1 MAYLTIIAMGLF
13 GLVIAAVSHL
23 VMARERRAILS
34 AQGQLMARAEENS
47 KTDFGSMRAVK
58 SSAASALSHP
68 TKGRTVR
75 YVDVRLKHYTKR
87 VSAKES

>member
-13 GLVIAAVSHL
+13 GLIIAAVSHL

-34 AQGQLMARAEENS
+34 AQDQLMARAEENS
-47 KTDFGSMRAVK
+47 KTAFGAIRAVK
-58 SSAASALSHP
+58 LSAASALAQP
-68 TKGRTVR
+68 TKSRTVR
-75 YVDVRLKHYTKR
+75 HIDVRLKHYTKR